1 MYPCI
6 LLLES
11 FGLIGMNAIDL
22 YNCTDYRNGRITYQR
37 IKTKERRIDKAE
49 ISIKVEPE
57 YQALVDKYRDPTG
70 KRVFRFYTMY
80 ADVNTFSTALNKGLK
95 KVGKLVGVDDLEFY
109 AARHSWATIALNDA
123 GVDKYTVHTSLNH
136 VDDSMRVTD
145 IYIKKSWDPIDQAN
159 RKVINLVNINI
170 SETKEPINE
179 KVQRKLFCLSN
190 LPKQFA

>member
-1 MYPCI
+1 MCFVFIFY
-6 LLLES
+6 
-11 FGLIGMNAIDL
+11 
-22 YNCTDYRNGRITYQR
+22 
-37 IKTKERRIDKAE
+37 
-49 ISIKVEPE
+49 IS
-57 YQALVDKYRDPTG
+57 
-70 KRVFRFYTMY
+70 
-80 ADVNTFSTALNKGLK
+80 
-95 KVGKLVGVDDLEFY
+95 
-109 AARHSWATIALNDA
+109 RHSWATIALNDA

-190 LPKQFA
+190 LLRQNEDDTTAHQ

>member
-1 MYPCI
+1 
-6 LLLES
+6 
-11 FGLIGMNAIDL
+11 
-22 YNCTDYRNGRITYQR
+22 
-37 IKTKERRIDKAE
+37 
-49 ISIKVEPE
+49 
-57 YQALVDKYRDPTG
+57 
-70 KRVFRFYTMY
+70 MY

-190 LPKQFA
+190 LLRQNEDDTQYTNKV

>member
-1 MYPCI
+1 MI
-6 LLLES
+6 L
-11 FGLIGMNAIDL
+11 I
-22 YNCTDYRNGRITYQR
+22 
-37 IKTKERRIDKAE
+37 
-49 ISIKVEPE
+49 ISIYSYIPVL
-57 YQALVDKYRDPTG
+57 YI
-70 KRVFRFYTMY
+70 
-80 ADVNTFSTALNKGLK
+80 
-95 KVGKLVGVDDLEFY
+95 
-109 AARHSWATIALNDA
+109 ARHSWATIALNDA

-190 LPKQFA
+190 LLRQNEDDTTVHQ